1 MHKILRNVYLL
12 FCKYVLHFNSSR
24 GRLVRKN
31 VLCALLI
38 TSMRKVLKMECLIER
53 VWVPSFLNEKP
64 KKQET
69 RNFMQTFVFVGGRLG
84 GREGSSQKN
93 LLF

>member
-69 RNFMQTFVFVGGRLG
+69 RNFMQTFVFVGGEG
-84 GREGSSQKN
+84 GG
-93 LLF
+93 